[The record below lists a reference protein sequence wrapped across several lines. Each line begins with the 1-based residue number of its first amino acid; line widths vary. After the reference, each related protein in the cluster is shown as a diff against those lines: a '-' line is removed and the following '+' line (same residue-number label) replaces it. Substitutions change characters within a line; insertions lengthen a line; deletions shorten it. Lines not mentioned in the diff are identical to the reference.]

1 MNETLTLRGNPP
13 LARDTRSVLSLLEG
27 LRHGLLEVRL
37 PDGGSRLFGEGE
49 PGVVLQVHDEAMFGR
64 VLARGDI
71 GLAEAYLD
79 GQWDTPDLTGLLG
92 LFAANRDAL
101 RRAVYGSWRQLLGA
115 RLRHWLNRN
124 SRDGSRRNIMAHYD
138 LGNDFYRLWLD
149 PSMSYSSALYRPA
162 DDGSLPAAQDA
173 KYRRILHRLAAGPG
187 QSVLEIGC
195 GWGGFAELAVAEG
208 LQLTGLTLSPAQLEA
223 AITPKTKMLV
233 INSPSNPTGAVYTL
247 DELKALGDVLKKH
260 PNILVASDDMY
271 EHVMLGDT
279 KFYNILNACP
289 ELKEQVIVLNGVS
302 KAYSMTGWRIGYAA
316 GPQKLIKAM
325 ENIQSQSTSNPTSI
339 SQVAAQAALEGD
351 QGCIT
356 PMLKAFNERHVYVVD
371 RFNKMRG
378 LKCLR
383 AGGAFYAFVDAREA
397 IKLLAAE
404 GKIAGATDMALGTY
418 LLEAQDVAVVPGSAF
433 GAEGYFRISFATSMQ
448 NLEKALDRIE
458 KALA

>member
-1 MNETLTLRGNPP
+1 MELSHRVNAIKESPTLAITAKAQKLKAEGRDVVA
-13 LARDTRSVLSLLEG
+13 LAA
-27 LRHGLLEVRL
+27 
-37 PDGGSRLFGEGE
+37 GE
-49 PGVVLQVHDEAMFGR
+49 PDF
-64 VLARGDI
+64 
-71 GLAEAYLD
+71 
-79 GQWDTPDLTGLLG
+79 DTPDHIKAAAIEAINKGFTKYTPVSGTPALKKAIVEKFKRDNGLEY
-92 LFAANRDAL
+92 AANQVLVSVGGKQSFYNLCQA
-101 RRAVYGSWRQLLGA
+101 YI
-115 RLRHWLNRN
+115 N
-124 SRDGSRRNIMAHYD
+124 DGDEVIIPAPY
-138 LGNDFYRLWLD
+138 WV
-149 PSMSYSSALYRPA
+149 SYP
-162 DDGSLPAAQDA
+162 DMT
-173 KYRRILHRLAAGPG
+173 ILAGGVP
-187 QSVLEIGC
+187 VVVEC
-195 GWGGFAELAVAEG
+195 GIEQGYK
-208 LQLTGLTLSPAQLEA
+208 LSPAQLEA
-223 AITPKTKMLV
+223 AITPKTRMLV

-247 DELKALGDVLKKH
+247 EELKALGDVLKKH

-397 IKLLAAE
+397 IKRLAAE